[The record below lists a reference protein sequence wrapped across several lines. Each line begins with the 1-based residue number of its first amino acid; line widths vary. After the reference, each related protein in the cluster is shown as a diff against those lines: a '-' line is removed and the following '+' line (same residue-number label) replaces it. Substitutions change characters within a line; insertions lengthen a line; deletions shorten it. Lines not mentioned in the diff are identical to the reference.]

1 MQNNEASNN
10 DIGSRLQE
18 ENRQLRQRI
27 EALERRLA
35 NGHINE
41 SEAVQLIEEK
51 YQRLLDDLNAAYFRM
66 KFPEGT
72 YEQFS
77 PTARKVFGFDASTF
91 LESPLLIAQQIHPDF
106 ANYFKEK
113 WGELMQGHVAPSY
126 EYQWID
132 HEGNVRW
139 IVQLNQGV
147 FDEADN
153 LVAVEGTCSDI
164 THYRR
169 QEEERTR
176 LQQQIIEAQEASLRE
191 LSTPLMPISEGVL
204 AMPLVGAID
213 SRRSQMV
220 METLLEG
227 ISAYQAE
234 LAILDITGVQ
244 VIDTQVAS
252 ALMRT
257 AQAVKLLGAQ
267 VILTGIQPPIAQ
279 TLVHLGVDLSGIV
292 TRSTLQAGIAY
303 AMSHE

>member
-1 MQNNEASNN
+1 VQDNDAINNGIS
-10 DIGSRLQE
+10 SRLQE

-27 EALERRLA
+27 DALETQLA
-35 NGHINE
+35 GGQLSE
-41 SEAVQLIEEK
+41 TEAVHLIEEK

-66 KFPEGT
+66 RFPEGT

-77 PTARKVFGFDASTF
+77 PTAKKVFGFDAATF
-91 LESPLLIAQQIHPDF
+91 LESPLLIAKQIHPDF
-106 ANYFKEK
+106 ADYFKEK
-113 WGELMQGHVAPSY
+113 WGELTQGHVAPSY
-126 EYQWID
+126 EYQWLD
-132 HEGNVRW
+132 PEGNVRW

-147 FDEADN
+147 FDDSGN
-153 LVAVEGTCSDI
+153 LVAVEGTCSDV
-164 THYRR
+164 THYRQ

-191 LSTPLMPISEGVL
+191 LSTPLMPLSEGVL

-213 SRRSQMV
+213 SGRAQMV

-227 ISAYQAE
+227 VSTHQAE

-244 VIDTQVAS
+244 VIDTQVAN

-267 VILTGIQPPIAQ
+267 VVLTGIQPRIAQ
-279 TLVHLGVDLSGIV
+279 TLVHLGVDLSEIV
-292 TRSTLQAGIAY
+292 TRSTLQAGISY
-303 AMSHE
+303 AMSRE